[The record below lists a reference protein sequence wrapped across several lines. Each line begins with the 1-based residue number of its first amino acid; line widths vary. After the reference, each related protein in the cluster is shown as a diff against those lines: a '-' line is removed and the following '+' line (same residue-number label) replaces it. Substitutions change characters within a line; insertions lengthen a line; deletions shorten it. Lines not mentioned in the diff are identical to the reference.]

1 MKGAAVPAA
10 PPLSLRRNFVI
21 LSAAQTLG
29 RLLAFAVTVHLT
41 RRLQADGFGAI
52 AFATSV
58 LAGAALVVDLGFDSL
73 GPLEVARGRTP
84 VPALARTVV
93 ALRLMLT
100 VPALLAL
107 ALFTWLTPVP
117 ATTKAV
123 VLLYGLSLLAN
134 AIDLSWVFLGA
145 ERMGAVAAAEL
156 AQQALTAAA
165 VFALVRE
172 PDHLLRMPFL
182 FLAGRTAAV
191 LWLILS
197 ARRRWGALRPSV
209 DRDLLR
215 RLLPAA
221 LPFAGAA
228 AVAVVLTYFDLV
240 LVGVWLGTTAA
251 GLYGAAY
258 RVLWL
263 PTMLITAYLTAL
275 RPSVAR
281 RAADGPAALFVLL
294 GGSAPIVVGLGL
306 AAAGAGMLLA
316 PAIVDVLY
324 GPAYRGAVGP
334 LRLLLLSF
342 AFLVVSRHY
351 RLALVASGRQATDL
365 RIMAAAAALNV
376 GLNLWLV
383 PRAGLLGAAGANVA
397 SEAAILAAVLWAARM
412 R

>member
-1 MKGAAVPAA
+1 MSAAVEPAA

-41 RRLQADGFGAI
+41 RTLLADGFGAV

-58 LAGAALVVDLGFDSL
+58 LAGAALIVDLGFDSL

-84 VPALARTVV
+84 VPALAQTVV

-100 VPALLAL
+100 APALLGL
-107 ALFTWLTPVP
+107 ALFTWLTPV
-117 ATTKAV
+117 AASTKAV

-134 AIDLSWVFLGA
+134 AVDLNWVFLGA
-145 ERMGAVAAAEL
+145 ERMGAVAVAEL
-156 AQQALTAAA
+156 VQQGLIAAA
-165 VFALVRE
+165 AFTLVRE

-182 FLAGRTAAV
+182 FLGGRVAAV
-191 LWLILS
+191 LWLIVS
-197 ARRRWGALRPSV
+197 ARRRWGALFPSL
-209 DRDLLR
+209 DRALLR
-215 RLLPAA
+215 TLVPAA

-240 LVGVWLGTTAA
+240 LVGVWLGTAAA

-281 RAADGPAALFVLL
+281 RAADGPAPLLLLL

-306 AAAGAGMLLA
+306 AAAGAGIVLA
-316 PAIVDVLY
+316 PTIVDLLY
-324 GPAYRGAVGP
+324 GPPYRAAVAP

-342 AFLVVSRHY
+342 ALLVVSRHY
-351 RLALVASGRQATDL
+351 RLVLVASGRQATDL
-365 RIMAAAAALNV
+365 KIMGSAALLNVALNV
-376 GLNLWLV
+376 WLV
-383 PRAGLLGAAGANVA
+383 PRAGLIGAATANVA
-397 SEAAILAAVLWAARM
+397 SEAAILAAVLWATRRA
-412 R
+412 